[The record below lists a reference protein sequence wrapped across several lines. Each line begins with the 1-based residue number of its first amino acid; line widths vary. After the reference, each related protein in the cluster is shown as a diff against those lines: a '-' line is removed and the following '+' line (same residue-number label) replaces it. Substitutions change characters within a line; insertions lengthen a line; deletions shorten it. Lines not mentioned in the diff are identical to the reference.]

1 MTQTKAE
8 LLQTRHQGDIRLGD
22 ADSTNYVGFK
32 APATVGSNLVWT
44 LPATDGSANQFLQ
57 TNASGVLSWG
67 TADTSASMPLTGGT
81 FTGAVT
87 FNDNIRARFG
97 TGADLQIF
105 HDGSDDK
112 IISGS
117 TNSLIIA
124 TKYGRIMNAAGN
136 ETQAKFY
143 ENGAVEL
150 YHDNNLRLQTWAD
163 GVNIHGDE
171 GQSGILHIYA
181 DNGDN
186 NADKWRFEAS
196 AAGSFNLANYSTGSW
211 VNGITLDGSNN
222 VTFAAN
228 ATITGDLT
236 VNGTTT
242 TIDTTTL
249 RVEDKNI
256 EIGKVSTPSD
266 TTADGGGLT
275 LLGSSNKTFNWVNST
290 DAWTSSEHIHL
301 GDNKKLLVGTGSDL
315 QIFHNGSHSYIEDS
329 GTGNLY
335 IRSSNTRMQTPT
347 GEDQIILVENG
358 AVELYYDN
366 VKQVRT
372 SSTGIFLEDSKR
384 VDLGTGADLRLVH
397 DGSHGYVQN
406 NTGNL
411 RIDGDLIQLRKGDG
425 TENYLIGNADGD
437 VELYHNGV
445 KKFETGAQ
453 TQIMYGNLELTDGY
467 SLYIDN
473 GFNNATSQVQNVGA
487 NGSSDLRFKTTP
499 NGGSLTTALTLD
511 SSQRVGIGTTSP
523 AKTLDIVGDDIRAT
537 SNVSGSNFNIRLRG
551 QDTNTGGA
559 IIGLN
564 SADNAGPLKFYSGTN
579 QVLVLDTS
587 ENATFSGTV
596 SDGKGNLR
604 SIPYGTVQSS
614 SYTLVAA
621 DAGKAVPST
630 SGGWTVNASV
640 FSAGDAVTLINAS
653 GSDLT
658 ITQGSGFNLYHS
670 GDGGTT
676 GNRTLGTR
684 GIATIYFPSGGG
696 GYISGAG
703 LS

>member
-1 MTQTKAE
+1 MVKGPE
-8 LLQTRHQGDIRLGD
+8 G
-22 ADSTNYVGFK
+22 
-32 APATVGSNLVWT
+32 
-44 LPATDGSANQFLQ
+44 GSAN
-57 TNASGVLSWG
+57 V
-67 TADTSASMPLTGGT
+67 
-81 FTGAVT
+81 
-87 FNDNIRARFG
+87 
-97 TGADLQIF
+97 
-105 HDGSDDK
+105 
-112 IISGS
+112 
-117 TNSLIIA
+117 
-124 TKYGRIMNAAGN
+124 Y
-136 ETQAKFY
+136 
-143 ENGAVEL
+143 
-150 YHDNNLRLQTWAD
+150 
-163 GVNIHGDE
+163 
-171 GQSGILHIYA
+171 IYA
-181 DNGDN
+181 DEGDDN
-186 NADKWRFEAS
+186 NDKFQ
-196 AAGSFNLANYSTGSW
+196 
-211 VNGITLDGSNN
+211 
-222 VTFAAN
+222 
-228 ATITGDLT
+228 LT
-236 VNGTTT
+236 VN
-242 TIDTTTL
+242 
-249 RVEDKNI
+249 
-256 EIGKVSTPSD
+256 
-266 TTADGGGLT
+266 DGGPFHIQNRAS
-275 LLGSSNKTFNWVNST
+275 GS
-290 DAWTSSEHIHL
+290 
-301 GDNKKLLVGTGSDL
+301 
-315 QIFHNGSHSYIEDS
+315 
-329 GTGNLY
+329 
-335 IRSSNTRMQTPT
+335 
-347 GEDQIILVENG
+347 VENNIKCYGGG

-596 SDGKGNLR
+596 SDGKGDLR
-604 SIPYGTVQSS
+604 KIIKNTKASAY
-614 SYTLVAA
+614 VAVA
-621 DAGKAVPST
+621 SDAGKCIFISSGGVTINNNVFSDGEAVTIVNNST
-630 SGGWTVNASV
+630 S
-640 FSAGDAVTLINAS
+640 DQ
-653 GSDLT
+653 T
-658 ITQGSGFNLYHS
+658 ITQGSGLTMHNAADAS
-670 GDGGTT
+670 S
-676 GNRTLGTR
+676 GNRTLAGR
-684 GIATIYFPSGGG
+684 GMATIWFHEAAEC
-696 GYISGAG
+696 YISGAG